1 MLQRVRFH
9 YGCVNM
15 GESMKDGAFSGEK
28 RGLLPIFVLLDF
40 RFIILV
46 AEQWDNNKVV
56 KRERTQEK
64 QKTKMQQKTGGR
76 RGKTHADR
84 GNDTPG
90 RKMACFDYELK
101 VDSRHHPHIETRLSD
116 NLGKLSDFQVIII
129 IIWPHRK
136 YLACLINAA
145 RLLVFKNGPGAW
157 QNKWFMNSPQHPLNI
172 IFPGLS

>member
-1 MLQRVRFH
+1 
-9 YGCVNM
+9 
-15 GESMKDGAFSGEK
+15 MKDGAVWGK
-28 RGLLPIFVLLDF
+28 RGPLPIFVLLDF

-56 KRERTQEK
+56 KKEKTQEK
-64 QKTKMQQKTGGR
+64 QNKNATENGWMK
-76 RGKTHADR
+76 GKTHADR
-84 GNDTPG
+84 ENDTPG

-101 VDSRHHPHIETRLSD
+101 VHSRHHPHIKTRQTD
-116 NLGKLSDFQVIII
+116 YLGKLSDFQVIII

-145 RLLVFKNGPGAW
+145 RLLVFKNGPGAR